1 MFFKIDFMFDTTNS
15 FFIFEVLLL
24 ISELRV
30 SMSRL
35 LMSVF
40 IVAGS
45 LLVSFYRITMKS
57 SSNGVARCWIR
68 AY

>member
-57 SSNGVARCWIR
+57 SSNGVARC
-68 AY
+68 